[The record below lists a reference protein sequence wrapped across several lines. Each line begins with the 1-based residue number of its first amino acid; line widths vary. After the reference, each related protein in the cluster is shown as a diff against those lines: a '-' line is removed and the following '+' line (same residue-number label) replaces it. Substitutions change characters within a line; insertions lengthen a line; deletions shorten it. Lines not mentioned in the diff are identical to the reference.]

1 MKKTLAIVM
10 ALAMALGMIASFAFV
25 VAPTTTSRTNAPI
38 GIDMWAT
45 DAMATTQG
53 TRIWTDFVDKSEDL
67 YAKNSL
73 IYFVM
78 QIRAYNSVQNADVA
92 PAVGQQL
99 MDVALTSTTVDL
111 SLIEMTGAVVT
122 APTAFTTP
130 IFGSASKIVTGV
142 AAPKLLQK
150 KANIQ
155 NRYDFKIAYA
165 SNTGA
170 NGYDLNTPGVLAIN
184 IQEGKA
190 TDGVAAYTDYYVGF
204 AGLTRNEITAKG
216 SVVAN
221 VGYNG
226 ASEKFADNGTLKVVK
241 GDRTY
246 MIKKVNADNWAIK
259 TTSYYDYTT
268 GAYVS
273 ATTQGYAV
281 FVKVGPTSYNYVGQL
296 DTEVTTVEGY
306 GQSLGISVDKAFLA
320 NNTST
325 GFIQEATIPSYAP
338 DATANLTKVLPYT
351 FLTTKYVLA
360 EDAPD
365 GSAVA
370 GSDAFTAAQ
379 LATFETFMSDFGF
392 SAANT
397 YKLQDK
403 DFTVA
408 GSYQATITAE
418 YNGGQVVPIE
428 PEDDDSE
435 IVDEPT
441 DEEPEIEEDPDVEE
455 EPDVDEE
462 PEVPAE
468 TGDFSSDVAIVLAV
482 SALAAAAALAFVMKK
497 VRD

>member
-281 FVKVGPTSYNYVGQL
+281 FVKVGPTTYNYVAQL
-296 DTEVTTVEGY
+296 DTEVTSVEGI
-306 GQSLGISVDKAFLA
+306 GQSLGITVAKSVIDL
-320 NNTST
+320 NTST
-325 GFIQEATIPSYAP
+325 GAYTMDGITPYNPTP
-338 DATANLTKVLPYT
+338 DVLTKVLPYT